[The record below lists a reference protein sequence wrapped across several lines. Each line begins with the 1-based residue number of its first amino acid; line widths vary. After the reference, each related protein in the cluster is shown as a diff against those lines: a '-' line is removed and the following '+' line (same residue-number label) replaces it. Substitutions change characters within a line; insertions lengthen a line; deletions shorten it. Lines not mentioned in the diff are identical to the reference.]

1 MAIPHV
7 GVLNNHVLTV
17 DDSGRL
23 VTITPI
29 VHELAYTIYVP
40 HPIAV
45 IAASDENRF
54 RQLFMGSNDIHQLY
68 TKIDKESLMAIKQE
82 DKICI
87 FELLFND
94 SFLKQLL

>member
-54 RQLFMGSNDIHQLY
+54 RQLFMETNDIHQLY
-68 TKIDKESLMAIKQE
+68 LEMRMESFSPIKQE
-82 DKICI
+82 DTICV
-87 FELLFND
+87 FELLFKD